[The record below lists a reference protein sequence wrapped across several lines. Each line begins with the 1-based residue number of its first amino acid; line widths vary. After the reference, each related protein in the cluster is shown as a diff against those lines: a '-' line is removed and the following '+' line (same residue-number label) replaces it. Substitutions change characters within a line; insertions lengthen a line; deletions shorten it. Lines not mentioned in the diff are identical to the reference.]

1 MAVEQTKELKWYVWV
16 IIILIAIIAIL
27 LFVGSFGN
35 VDVTSSHEKPTIPR
49 PTKEEIQKKHEKL
62 LEALIQKREKIYNTR
77 KRIYKIVFFS
87 IRLIAIA
94 IWIGVNMLLYFKIGI
109 QDIGTIIDYNNGFI
123 IILIAIVFLF
133 WGVLGSLQEWIKIF
147 EKRLELWIFKKYIKL
162 PELIENNK
170 SDLAEIKMIQAKH

>member
-1 MAVEQTKELKWYVWV
+1 
-16 IIILIAIIAIL
+16 
-27 LFVGSFGN
+27 
-35 VDVTSSHEKPTIPR
+35 
-49 PTKEEIQKKHEKL
+49 
-62 LEALIQKREKIYNTR
+62 
-77 KRIYKIVFFS
+77 VFFS